1 MKLGTELKG
10 GDREKVE
17 GIIEKFIKAKLGLG
31 EERWKGNGQVLTEN
45 QLDSEL
51 DIIRKLKEI
60 MLEDELDILR
70 HSYQDHPDIVARKI
84 RQYNLDK

>member
-1 MKLGTELKG
+1 M
-10 GDREKVE
+10 
-17 GIIEKFIKAKLGLG
+17 
-31 EERWKGNGQVLTEN
+31 LTEN